1 MKVEGKSSPWLKP
14 VQKVAAEAGIPE
26 SSLLPYGRFMAKVDP
41 SAIGDLDKRPSGKL
55 VLVTAMSPTPAGIG
69 KTTLSIGLTQS
80 LRLLGKKA
88 SASIRQP
95 SLGPLLGVKG
105 GAMGSGLSEAG
116 PLEDFSLQFNGD
128 DYAVVTSHNLLA
140 AIIDNHIYHGN
151 RLGIEK
157 VIWPRVSTINDR
169 ALREITAAS
178 GKGMTPRKDE
188 FHISA
193 ASEIMSMLC
202 LSGGQLDF
210 RERLRRTVV
219 AYSREGRP
227 VTVAELGV
235 DGAAAALMKNALL
248 PNLAQSTEGSPV
260 FIHGGPF
267 GNISIG
273 CSSAIS
279 TGLALKLSEYVLTE
293 AGFSTELG
301 AEKFLDILCRQ
312 AGFFPSAAV
321 IVATMSAL
329 RLHGGAADS
338 SERGMESVKKG
349 MANLEKHVENIK
361 AFGIPAVVC
370 LNRFREDTDKETEE
384 TLELIRG
391 LGVAA
396 ETVDVRDKGGQGGI
410 EAAKAVINAC
420 EKAVPPKFLY
430 RLDTTIE
437 EKINA
442 IATLMYGA
450 EGASYNAHAREEL
463 ENLEKLGFGRL
474 PVCIAKTP
482 KSLSDDPALQ
492 GRPEG
497 FTIKVTGL
505 RPATGAG
512 YIVALCGNVLLMP
525 GMPERPLAERIDID
539 EKGSVTG
546 I

>member
-14 VQKVAAEAGIPE
+14 VQVVAAEAGIPE
-26 SSLLPYGRFMAKVDP
+26 DSLSPYGRYMAKVDP
-41 SAIGDLDKRPSGKL
+41 SAIGGPERKPSGKL

-128 DYAVVTSHNLLA
+128 DYAVVTSHNLIS
-140 AIIDNHIYHGN
+140 AIIDNHVYHGN

-157 VIWPRVSTINDR
+157 VLWPRVSTINDR
-169 ALREITAAS
+169 ALREIIASS

-202 LSGGQLDF
+202 LSRGPQDF

-219 AYSREGRP
+219 AYGAEGSP
-227 VTVAELGV
+227 VTLADLGV

-312 AGFFPSAAV
+312 AGFFPSAAL

-329 RLHGGAADS
+329 RLHGGASDYSAHD
-338 SERGMESVKKG
+338 MESAKKG
-349 MANLEKHVENIK
+349 MANLEKHVENIR

-370 LNRFREDTDKETEE
+370 LNRFREDTDKEISE
-384 TLELIRG
+384 TLEMIRG

-396 ETVDVRDKGGQGGI
+396 EAVDVRDKGGKGGI
-410 EAAKAVINAC
+410 EAAKAVISAC

-430 RLDTTIE
+430 RLDATIE

-442 IATLMYGA
+442 IATGMYGA
-450 EGASYNAHAREEL
+450 QGVEFSVQARKDL
-463 ENLEKLGFGRL
+463 EDIERLGLCAL
-474 PVCIAKTP
+474 PVCVAKTP
-482 KSLSDDPALQ
+482 KSLSDDPALL

-525 GMPERPLAERIDID
+525 GMPVRPLAERIDID
-539 EKGSVTG
+539 EKGRVTG